1 MAQLRPYKNVL
12 RNLGRR
18 RHSVKN
24 VVNGSFRKKAEA
36 RGKVLTTCYV
46 NVLDDRNNAKPCH
59 VGQPFARRQPG
70 TRGVERELLLLEA

>member
-1 MAQLRPYKNVL
+1 MAQLRPYKKVL

-24 VVNGSFRKKAEA
+24 VVSGSFRKKEEA

-46 NVLDDRNNAKPCH
+46 NVLDDRNSTKPCH
-59 VGQPFARRQPG
+59 VGQPFPRRQSG
-70 TRGVERELLLLEA
+70 KRGVERELLLLEA